1 MNANT
6 YGDLFSITT
15 FGESHGK
22 AVGVIIDGCPAG
34 IKLNESDIQ
43 KDLDKRKP
51 GAGLAG
57 TKRRES
63 DEIKILSG
71 VFEGITTGTPIALVT
86 FNEDQVSK
94 DYSNIKDVFRPGHAD
109 YTYFMKYNKIR
120 DYRGG
125 GRSSARETLARVAG
139 GAIAKKILA
148 KAGIKVN
155 GYVKS
160 IGNIAASSDNFNQ
173 KDVENIYSTELRCP
187 DKVASKKMENEIK
200 KAISEQDSL
209 GGVVE
214 VIAKNMLVGLGEPV
228 YDKLSAEIGKAML
241 SINATKGVE
250 IGEGFLG
257 TTMRGSIHNDP
268 MKSEKGKAKFL
279 TNHAGGILG
288 GISTGEDVVVRVAF
302 KPLASIASEQNTIT
316 KDIKNTKIKIAG
328 RHDICV
334 CPRAVPVVEAMLAIV
349 LVNALMQQKARQF

>member
-1 MNANT
+1 MSGNS
-6 YGDLFSITT
+6 YGELFNITT
-15 FGESHGK
+15 FGESHGE
-22 AVGVIIDGCPAG
+22 ALGVIVDGCPAG
-34 IKLNESDIQ
+34 IPLCEADIQ

-51 GAGLAG
+51 GQGLAG
-57 TKRRES
+57 TKRSES
-63 DEIKILSG
+63 DTIKILSG
-71 VFEGITTGTPIALVT
+71 VFEGKTTGTPIALVT
-86 FNEDQVSK
+86 FNENQKSQ
-94 DYSNIKDVFRPGHAD
+94 DYNDIKNVFRPGHAD
-109 YTYFMKYNKIR
+109 FTYHMKYDGNR

-148 KAGIKVN
+148 KEGIKIN

-160 IGNIAASSDNFNQ
+160 IGNVAVNEDNFNQ
-173 KDVENIYSTELRCP
+173 KDIEKVYENELRCP
-187 DKVASKKMENEIK
+187 DKNAIIKMEKELKN
-200 KAISEQDSL
+200 AIINQDSV

-250 IGEGFLG
+250 IGEGFAG
-257 TTMRGSIHNDP
+257 TKMRGSIHNDA
-268 MKSEKGKAKFL
+268 MQVKNGKIKFL
-279 TNHAGGILG
+279 SNHAGGIVG

-302 KPLASIASEQNTIT
+302 KPLSSIAKEQNTIT
-316 KDIKNTKIKIAG
+316 KDLKNTKIKVVG
-328 RHDICV
+328 RHDVCV